1 MSRGTISEEVKENGF
16 SGFFYGILIQKGRT
30 LRDERRVRL
39 SAEAGAGCSD
49 ISAALKRIEELSL
62 EDYYGFGK

>member
-1 MSRGTISEEVKENGF
+1 LSRGAISEEVKENGF

-30 LRDERRVRL
+30 LRDERGCRL

-49 ISAALKRIEELSL
+49 ISAALKQIEELSL